1 MLPAQGPR
9 EKDERKYERP
19 SIYFQNRVIFLLT
32 NASKSGSIKIQHNE
46 KGPFSMALNE
56 QMKKWYFKLE
66 RDLDL
71 DMPMA
76 WSGFVRCNGK
86 IADARKAV
94 AKKLFAKRLPPNTIV
109 MSEEDFIAGKE
120 PKRVTNKK
128 NQVSKQY
135 AKSVKD
141 VGPSFDE
148 VQDMLAN
155 LKKQGLL

>member
-1 MLPAQGPR
+1 
-9 EKDERKYERP
+9 
-19 SIYFQNRVIFLLT
+19 
-32 NASKSGSIKIQHNE
+32 
-46 KGPFSMALNE
+46 MALG
-56 QMKKWYFKLE
+56 KWYFKLE

-86 IADARKAV
+86 IAAARKAV
-94 AKKLFAKRLPPNTIV
+94 AKKLHEKKLPPNTIV

-120 PKRVTNKK
+120 PKRLTNKK

-148 VQDMLAN
+148 VQDMLAD